1 MVTQKILEG
10 DIRANITLLRKCI
23 QWRVPVGREIAFK
36 KFSDNKMIV
45 KYLEQGQ

>member
-1 MVTQKILEG
+1 LTLNLS
-10 DIRANITLLRKCI
+10 DIIKLLNIFGVLIPAGVKR
-23 QWRVPVGREIAFK
+23 REIAFK

>member
-1 MVTQKILEG
+1 MKLSTGFRI
-10 DIRANITLLRKCI
+10 A
-23 QWRVPVGREIAFK
+23 REIAFK

>member
-1 MVTQKILEG
+1 MFSNHRFNLV
-10 DIRANITLLRKCI
+10 RAQRVIQVYTLKMPKGSR
-23 QWRVPVGREIAFK
+23 REIAFK

>member
-1 MVTQKILEG
+1 MAKKDGRNRTASAQ
-10 DIRANITLLRKCI
+10 A
-23 QWRVPVGREIAFK
+23 REIAFK